1 MALKKKIERFQ
12 IDSLLKRL
20 AKLGHAIP
28 ESIEETE
35 RPDFILRLAR
45 EQIGLETT
53 RAVYQEHI
61 RADKLQQMHY
71 PNECIITMNLMDR
84 TRRRSN
90 DEILGDML
98 SIESPWKDCE
108 QDMRDWQDKVSR
120 SLTTKREKLNQP
132 DFRVFDRNWLLIY
145 DEPGLANDAFTFDRA
160 CRHLATTFCVQSRHP
175 RDYDAVFVL
184 SHRYLFRWQGNVLSL
199 HYDRK
204 GA

>member
-1 MALKKKIERFQ
+1 MPN
-12 IDSLLKRL
+12 SV
-20 AKLGHAIP
+20 
-28 ESIEETE
+28 EETE
-35 RPDFILRLAR
+35 KPDFVLRLPR
-45 EQIGLETT
+45 EQIGLEAT

-61 RADKLQQMHY
+61 RADKLQQTQY
-71 PNECIITMNLMDR
+71 PNECIITTNLMDR
-84 TRRRSN
+84 TRHRSN
-90 DEILGDML
+90 DEILQDML
-98 SIESPWKDCE
+98 SIDSPWKDCE

-160 CRHLATTFCVQSRHP
+160 CRHLATMFYVQSRHP

-184 SHRYLFRWQGNVLSL
+184 SHRYLFRWQENVLLL